1 MALIDPHRTEL
12 ICLTSVL
19 LDHLPIYF
27 SQFIC
32 FYAGNSKD
40 IDKTIVVIASTTSFC
55 LLCVAIFF
63 FYRLYTHT
71 SIGKENSNGKVFH
84 EIELGWIDNE
94 NEIGRQS
101 VWSNVYVTKLQD
113 YETSED
119 ENDDDGIYS
128 VILRNNSCEQHNSMI

>member
-1 MALIDPHRTEL
+1 
-12 ICLTSVL
+12 
-19 LDHLPIYF
+19 
-27 SQFIC
+27 
-32 FYAGNSKD
+32 
-40 IDKTIVVIASTTSFC
+40 
-55 LLCVAIFF
+55 
-63 FYRLYTHT
+63 
-71 SIGKENSNGKVFH
+71 VFD